1 MYQITKKPKT
11 MKNLTQNE
19 ENVLYVV
26 CRLQNEDG
34 HSEYTS
40 VDNATEKGILG
51 SLVKKGLVYDCYDGV
66 YEGLGYMYCLTT
78 KGLEVCNE
86 LGINTSHIHFFN

>member
-1 MYQITKKPKT
+1 
-11 MKNLTQNE
+11 MKNFILTKNE

-26 CRLQNEDG
+26 CKLQNEEG

-40 VDNATEKGILG
+40 VKDCTEKGILG

-66 YEGLGYMYCLTT
+66 YTNMGYMYCLTT
-78 KGLEVCNE
+78 DGVNVCKE
-86 LGINTSHIHFFN
+86 LGIKTDHIHFFNL